1 MKKNLLLPRNLNIHY
16 IDINLEYLKKIGYNN
31 IVSELEKWC
40 YIFVCDNDQV
50 FDEIY
55 EEGSFMREFRKEA
68 EKLSRELDTMLYY
81 DKKKLDQEMVYNN
94 GKEDGANEK
103 SLEIAKKMITRGDNL
118 DDIEE
123 ITGLSKEEIL
133 KLNS

>member
-1 MKKNLLLPRNLNIHY
+1 MRLPYY

-40 YIFVCDNDQV
+40 YIFVCDNDQI

-94 GKEDGANEK
+94 GKEDEK
-103 SLEIAKKMITRGDNL
+103 IEIVKNL
-118 DDIEE
+118 INQKISIDVISKA
-123 ITGLSKEEIL
+123 TGLSKEEI
-133 KLNS
+133 KNFQGE